1 MKHDSEVRAG
11 ISMVVS
17 DRDVAVIAN
26 AQRHVPLRDD
36 MIEHFR
42 ALGVQPAELY
52 GAVQYLAT
60 LVTCDPR
67 VRSAPGGL
75 AQVEREQVLD
85 SVLVRLRTSVPLIAA
100 ELLRDPSLITQGHSQ
115 DFEAVP
121 S

>member
-1 MKHDSEVRAG
+1 
-11 ISMVVS
+11 MVVS
-17 DRDVAVIAN
+17 DRDVAVIAS

-100 ELLRDPSLITQGHSQ
+100 ELLRDPSLITQGNSQ